1 MKKAIIG
8 HRGHPYKFH
17 ENTLESFQSAIDN
30 GVTFIEFDVRRTADN
45 ILVAFHDPCIPCNGI
60 KLPISSL
67 TLNKLDEIA
76 EQQHFSVPRIEIL
89 FSEFSKYC
97 GFDIELKEQGCET
110 EVISLLSKYG
120 VIDSCFFT
128 SFYESILRTLKT
140 LDKTIK
146 TGYLFESPAQFS
158 TIDVSIMDYLCPE
171 QSLYTENETLFR
183 NGPLSSKQVA
193 VWTVDTLESLKRF
206 ISDPAIFAVIT
217 NRCDLALQAY
227 TL

>member
-8 HRGHPYKFH
+8 HRGHPCKFH
-17 ENTLESFQSAIDN
+17 ENTLDSFWSAIDN
-30 GVTFIEFDVRRTADN
+30 GVNFIEFDVRRTADN
-45 ILVAFHDPCIPCNGI
+45 ILVAFHDPFIPCNEL

-67 TLNKLDEIA
+67 TLKNLQEIA
-76 EQQHFSVPRIEIL
+76 EKQHFSVPRIETI

-97 GFDIELKEQGCET
+97 GFDIELKEPGCEM
-110 EVISLLSKYG
+110 EVVSFLSKHG
-120 VIDSCFFT
+120 VYDSCFFT
-128 SFYESILRTLKT
+128 SFYDSILRTLKT
-140 LDKTIK
+140 IDKSIK

-183 NGPLSSKQVA
+183 NGSLSSKQIA
-193 VWTVDTLESLKRF
+193 VWTVDTLESMKRF
-206 ISDPAIFAVIT
+206 FRDPAIFAVIT